1 MKKLFENIGSNRFK
15 LITESTDE
23 PVPKSTLV
31 REGLKKVLASGG
43 KEVSYKQL
51 ETVGMGYIR
60 SIDEAKKTALK
71 EAREL
76 ALEFGYKDDENN
88 AKFVKEV
95 SWNDE
100 ESYKRSHGDNETD
113 YDPVTKS
120 ISSAMSA
127 ANREDDTS
135 NPEEGREVEIGKE
148 IVARIRKLH
157 SGEDKDLVAIEK
169 LAQELIKMH
178 GG

>member
-43 KEVSYKQL
+43 KELSYKQL

-60 SIDEAKKTALK
+60 SIEEAKKCALK

-95 SWNDE
+95 GWHDE

-113 YDPVTKS
+113 MT
-120 ISSAMSA
+120 
-127 ANREDDTS
+127 
-135 NPEEGREVEIGKE
+135 NPEEEKEVQIAREILK
-148 IVARIRKLH
+148 IVNHIQKQGYDQH
-157 SGEDKDLVAIEK
+157 SMSAIERF
-169 LAQELIKMH
+169 ANELIKMH
-178 GG
+178 GY